1 MQVTIYY
8 SDEDQY
14 VLDLVDQQARR
25 ERKSRSAV
33 ILSVLEEHFE
43 RNKKLGEILVDLGAV
58 SHSDVQ
64 KSLELQKNTFT
75 EKLLGEILVEQQGV
89 KKEALERA
97 LAIQSRFKPN

>member
-33 ILSVLEEHFE
+33 ILSVLEEHYE
-43 RNKKLGEILVDLGAV
+43 REKKLGEILVDLGAV
-58 SHSDVQ
+58 SRSDVE
-64 KSLELQKNTFT
+64 KGLKLQKNTFA
-75 EKLLGEILVEQQGV
+75 EKLLGEILVEEQGV
-89 KKEALERA
+89 EKEAVERA
-97 LAIQSRFKPN
+97 LTIQSRFKQS